1 MKLVITE
8 TFYKLYD
15 QKKSVKLSFIVV
27 GITFGRDVNEG
38 GEKEKAEQ
46 QFLPHPS
53 AAPPTPAGGGGG
65 GA

>member
-1 MKLVITE
+1 MKQVITE
-8 TFYKLYD
+8 TFYKLRSEEIR
-15 QKKSVKLSFIVV
+15 QTIFIVV
-27 GITFGRDVNEG
+27 GITFGRGVNEG

-65 GA
+65 RA